1 MKISVFT
8 HWWSYENYGQMLQAY
23 ALQTILERQGHTVQQ
38 VRYCG
43 RRQGG
48 ELLLVRLN
56 PLHLVRAI
64 KNRYATKPYDSH
76 VEERA
81 FASFKRQH
89 LHLSDKEYFNL
100 RDLRLNPPPADAYI
114 VGSDQVWNEIDANEY
129 ANPWFLDFGAPA
141 TKRIAYA
148 ASFGRKEIP
157 RRLQNYIAPLLT
169 RMDAVSV
176 REASGVAIC
185 RKAGC
190 SQVKHVLDPT
200 LLLQRDDYIALAQS
214 DSSQSSSATRDHMM
228 GYFLG
233 ANMEIPW
240 AELNRYQSTRQLDL
254 RITEIS
260 RAKEYLPA
268 TIDYYYP
275 TIPQWIS
282 DIASC
287 SCMVTNSFHGTAFA
301 IIMRRPFLVFPR
313 KDRSKGINERIFSL
327 LETLGLHS
335 RIYSS
340 QKGSFTQQM
349 DEKIDW
355 SSVENAL
362 ETQRR
367 DSLNFLDSAG
377 LIHRESLS

>member
-100 RDLRLNPPPADAYI
+100 RDLRLNPPSADAYI

-129 ANPWFLDFGAPA
+129 ANPWFLDFGASA

-157 RRLQNYIAPLLT
+157 IRLQNYIAPLLT

-200 LLLQRDDYIALAQS
+200 LLLQRDDYMALAQS
-214 DSSQSSSATRDHMM
+214 DSSPGSSTTRDHMM

-240 AELNRYQSTRQLDL
+240 SELNEYQRIHQLDL

-313 KDRSKGINERIFSL
+313 RDRSKGINERIFSL
-327 LETLGLHS
+327 LETLGLHN

-340 QKGSFTQQM
+340 QKGNFAQQM
-349 DEKIDW
+349 DATINWKE
-355 SSVENAL
+355 VENSL
-362 ETQRR
+362 QTQREN
-367 DSLNFLDSAG
+367 SIEFLTSAG
-377 LIHRESLS
+377 LFHNTSLT